1 MRKICI
7 LLFLAALISTGSQ
20 AQTTQKSR
28 LNWGIKT
35 GLNASKLNAE
45 TSTSWDEDWKTG
57 FVFGAF
63 FNIKAGSKFS
73 VQPEFLYSSMGGN
86 VSNSLYSE
94 RHRLNYFSIP
104 VLAKLNIGKGF
115 SVVAGPQIDMLI
127 SAKTRASNTEN
138 VLKSTNNFNEQS
150 FNLTGGVEFFP
161 GKCFGLSARYI
172 HGLSNAWNTSGPSN
186 TMEFRN
192 QGVQLTAAIR
202 L

>member
-7 LLFLAALISTGSQ
+7 LLFLAALVSTGSQ
-20 AQTTQKSR
+20 AQTTKSR
-28 LNWGIKT
+28 LGWGIKT

-63 FNIKAGSKFS
+63 VNIKAGSKFS
-73 VQPEFLYSSMGGN
+73 IQPEFLYSSMGGN
-86 VSNSLYSE
+86 LSSPLFTE
-94 RHRLNYFSIP
+94 KHRINYFSIP
-104 VLAKLNIGKGF
+104 VLAKFGIHKGW
-115 SVVAGPQIDMLI
+115 SIVAGPQIDMLI
-127 SAKTRASNTEN
+127 QAKTSTNNSE
-138 VLKSTNNFNEQS
+138 VIVKSTNDFEGHS

-172 HGLSNAWNTSGPSN
+172 HGLSTVRNNPGNVNAVN
-186 TMEFRN
+186 FRN

>member
-1 MRKICI
+1 MRKIYI
-7 LLFLAALISTGSQ
+7 LLFLAAFISTGSQ
-20 AQTTQKSR
+20 AQTTKKSR
-28 LNWGIKT
+28 LGWGIKT

-63 FNIKAGSKFS
+63 VNIKAGSKFS
-73 VQPEFLYSSMGGN
+73 IQPEFLYSSMGGN

-104 VLAKLNIGKGF
+104 VLAKFNIGKGF

-138 VLKSTNNFNEQS
+138 ILKSTNNFNEQS

-172 HGLSNAWNTSGPSN
+172 HGLSNAWNTSAPAN
-186 TMEFRN
+186 MEFRN